1 MPVSLDLIQSIQAQS
16 KLSISKAISLV
27 ENETALGDELISD
40 LFQYT
45 GNAFRLGITGPP
57 GAGKSSLTN
66 QLISS
71 FRKENK
77 KVAIIA
83 IDPTSPFSGGA
94 VLGDRIRM
102 TKHYADSNVYV
113 RSMASRG
120 SQGGLANQAEHV
132 GDIFDAAK
140 YDVIIYETV
149 GVGQIELDIMQ
160 TTDTVIVVLVP
171 ESGDEIQMIKAG
183 LMEIGNI
190 FAINKS
196 DRPGANKLSISLQN
210 LLTSSSIDVGS
221 WQCPV
226 VQTIATEG
234 RGLIQLMENITA
246 HLKFNLKAGQHIVKN
261 DNRYGRQLNAYLDK
275 NFQQKF
281 WNEKR
286 CILFKNEMKKNQE
299 ERLSP
304 FLFSKKLLN
313 ND

>member
-1 MPVSLDLIQSIQAQS
+1 MDLIQSIQAQS

-27 ENETALGDELISD
+27 ENETDLGNELISD

-102 TKHYADSNVYV
+102 TKHYSDSAVYV

-120 SQGGLANQAEHV
+120 SQGGLANQAEQV

-149 GVGQIELDIMQ
+149 GVGQIELDIIQ

-196 DRPGANKLSISLQN
+196 DRPGANKLSISLKN
-210 LLTSSSIDVGS
+210 LLTSSSMDIGS
-221 WQCPV
+221 WECPV

-234 RGLIQLMENITA
+234 TGLKKLMENINA

-286 CILFKNEMKKNQE
+286 CILFKNEMKKNQQ

>member
-27 ENETALGDELISD
+27 ENETDLGNELISD

-234 RGLIQLMENITA
+234 TGIIQLMENITA

>member
-1 MPVSLDLIQSIQAQS
+1 MSLDLIQSIQAQS

-27 ENETALGDELISD
+27 ENETDLGNELISD

-234 RGLIQLMENITA
+234 TGIIQLMENITA

>member
-234 RGLIQLMENITA
+234 TGIIQLMENITA

-286 CILFKNEMKKNQE
+286 CILFKNEMKKKQE